1 MNSHH
6 FRLIAL
12 TGTAGAACLFLS
24 ACDPTNDPNYTGP
37 PRYQAPLPSP
47 RRAENA
53 DPENAQWLA
62 AWRDLRTQLAPLE
75 EKLAAAQKMHLDYH
89 FDAFLNLDPET
100 IGIEQLCSLFHFLQ
114 RGYFTVE
121 RQVLIH
127 LLERRLERTTTPLT
141 LPGGSQS
148 SLKDRLAAAM
158 HRDELRMV
166 DLETALAF
174 YRQPGDGDLQIP
186 ASLTPE
192 EEAELRTTVSGMLE
206 ETQKSVEEMDAKIA
220 TLKAQVFGNAK

>member
-1 MNSHH
+1 MKSHS

-12 TGTAGAACLFLS
+12 TGAAGSTCLVLS
-24 ACDPTNDPNYTGP
+24 GCEPGNDPNYTGP
-37 PRYQAPLPSP
+37 TRYQAPLPSP
-47 RRAENA
+47 RRAANA

-62 AWRDLRTQLAPLE
+62 AWRDLREQLAPLE

-186 ASLTPE
+186 ASLTE
-192 EEAELRTTVSGMLE
+192 GEEAELRTAVSGMLE
-206 ETQKSVEEMDAKIA
+206 ETQKSVEEMDAKIEK
-220 TLKAQVFGNAK
+220 LKAQVFGNAK